1 MISTLRQINNTL
13 NFDSRR
19 FSPTFNFQFSIFN
32 YLIICSFC
40 LVAGCSSKQEKASG
54 PKIIPVRVMEITPM
68 NMVSGHNYVGTA
80 EESFSLALS
89 FSLPGSVE
97 QVLVS
102 EGQKVQKGQL
112 LAVLSSGT
120 YQSTYDVALATLK
133 QAQDGYDRLNKL
145 YQSGS
150 LPDIKFV
157 EVETGLQ
164 QAKSMETIARKN
176 LEDCKLYA
184 PQSGIISKRS
194 VEPGANIFPNTSVF
208 TLIAVDKVEIKTSIP
223 ENEISSVQLGQAAM
237 VVVPALG
244 NREFH
249 GKIGK
254 KGISA
259 NPVSHTYEVRITV
272 DNPQLSLMPG
282 MVGKVSLQS
291 EAGGKQIIL
300 PNRVVQITHDGKHFV
315 WMAEG
320 SAAKRRFV
328 TVGSLV
334 NAGVTITEGLSTGD
348 RVIVDGYNK
357 VSEGMQI
364 SIIR

>member
-1 MISTLRQINNTL
+1 MVKLNIISL
-13 NFDSRR
+13 SA
-19 FSPTFNFQFSIFN
+19 
-32 YLIICSFC
+32 IICSICF
-40 LVAGCSSKQEKASG
+40 ATSCSPKQGKETA
-54 PKIIPVRVMEITPM
+54 PKVIPVRVMEISAS
-68 NMVSGHNYVGTA
+68 NSVSGLNYVGTVG
-80 EESFSLALS
+80 ESSSLALS

-102 EGQKVQKGQL
+102 EGQRVQKGQL
-112 LAVLSSGT
+112 LAVLSSGIS
-120 YQSTYDVALATLK
+120 QNAYDVALATLR
-133 QAQDGYDRLNKL
+133 QAQDGYDRLYKL
-145 YQSGS
+145 HQGGS

-164 QAKSMETIARKN
+164 QAKSMEAIARKN

-194 VEPGANIFPNTSVF
+194 VEPGENTLPNSPAF
-208 TLIAVDKVEIKTSIP
+208 TLIAVERVDIKTPIP
-223 ENEISSVQLGQAAM
+223 ENEISGIQLGQMAT
-237 VVVPALG
+237 VVVPALD

-259 NPVSHTYEVRITV
+259 NPISHTYEIGITV
-272 DNPQLSLMPG
+272 DNPQSLLMPG
-282 MVGKVSLQS
+282 MVGKVSIQS
-291 EAGGKQIIL
+291 GTGGEQIIV

-315 WMAEG
+315 WMADG
-320 SAAKRRFV
+320 LAAKRRFV
-328 TVGSLV
+328 TVGPL
-334 NAGVTITEGLSTGD
+334 ADTGVVIADGLKVGD
-348 RVIVDGYNK
+348 LIIIDGYHK